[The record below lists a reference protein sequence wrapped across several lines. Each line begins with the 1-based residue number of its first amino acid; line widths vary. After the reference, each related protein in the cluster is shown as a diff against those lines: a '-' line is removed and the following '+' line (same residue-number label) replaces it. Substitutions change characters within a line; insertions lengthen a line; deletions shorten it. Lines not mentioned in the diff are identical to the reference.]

1 MTSYKR
7 VRSIH
12 SNDNPLFP
20 HKRKFARSLSAILL
34 SLALLL
40 TGLCSMAF
48 AEELS
53 AEDTA
58 GEQYTLDK
66 VVVLSRHNIRSPM
79 SGSGSLLSD
88 ITPHA
93 WFQWTSNPSEL
104 SVRGGVLEA
113 IMGQYFRKWLEDEGL
128 FPENYQPEDG
138 EVRFYSN
145 AK

>member
-88 ITPHA
+88 ITPPCLVSVDVKPERAVCAGRGAGSHHGPV
-93 WFQWTSNPSEL
+93 FQKV
-104 SVRGGVLEA
+104 VRG
-113 IMGQYFRKWLEDEGL
+113 
-128 FPENYQPEDG
+128 
-138 EVRFYSN
+138 
-145 AK
+145 